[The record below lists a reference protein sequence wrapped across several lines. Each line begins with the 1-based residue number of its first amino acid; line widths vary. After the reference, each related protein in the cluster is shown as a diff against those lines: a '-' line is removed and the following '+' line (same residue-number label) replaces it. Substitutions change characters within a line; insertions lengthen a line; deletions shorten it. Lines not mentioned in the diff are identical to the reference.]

1 MYNIIHIS
9 LSFCCCLSCYRHA
22 MIFLFVSPE
31 PLSPPQSISISG
43 GGDARL
49 GDPLNLTCTADDNSD
64 TSLLRFQ
71 WYKDREPLRETRSY
85 LYLQEALP
93 QDRGEYVCEVTVR
106 NQIIQTAPLL
116 VTLPGTYIKCFKIE
130 ISEPQLLRLRTAHD
144 VRNMSFLMTD
154 NYHNVIIIF

>member
-1 MYNIIHIS
+1 
-9 LSFCCCLSCYRHA
+9 

-71 WYKDREPLRETRSY
+71 WYKDRELLGERQSY
-85 LYLQEALP
+85 LYLQEVLP
-93 QDRGEYVCEVTVR
+93 RDRGEYVCEVTVR

-116 VTLPGTYIKCFKIE
+116 VTLPGTY
-130 ISEPQLLRLRTAHD
+130 SAA
-144 VRNMSFLMTD
+144 
-154 NYHNVIIIF
+154 